1 VAIMG
6 TALLAAVVLTCGGVG
21 LHRWLQYQS
30 DRRPSNAP
38 ERMAARIDA
47 GERPT
52 VVCIGDSITQGRTS
66 SDYVALLQDRFRP
79 KGYRFV
85 NAGLNGALAYNV
97 LQRLDAVIACRPSW
111 ITLMIGTNDVYA
123 ALSTSN
129 AHETM
134 DQMGLPERP
143 SRDTFRRYLTDICL
157 RLRTATTA
165 PLALLS
171 LPPLGEDPGHPA
183 FAMTAAYS
191 RTIQTVACETGNAY
205 LPVHERMCAYLDGQS
220 GLAKRSFEE
229 NRDGMGLR
237 VKIRRFLLH
246 QSFDAI
252 SRRNGFALLTDFFHL
267 NSVGATIVA
276 DAVAEF
282 IASGGAH
289 DSIGTPRRPCL

>member
-1 VAIMG
+1 MG
-6 TALLAAVVLTCGGVG
+6 AALLAAISLACAGVG
-21 LHRWLQYQS
+21 LYRWLQYQS

-38 ERMAARIDA
+38 ERVAARMDA

-52 VVCIGDSITQGRTS
+52 VVCIGDSITHGRTS
-66 SDYVALLQDRFRP
+66 SDYVALLQKRFRP

-85 NAGLNGALAYNV
+85 NAGLNGELAYNV
-97 LQRLDAVIACRPSW
+97 LQRLDSVIACRPSW
-111 ITLMIGTNDVYA
+111 ITLMIGTNDAYA

-143 SRDTFRRYLTDICL
+143 TRDTFRRYLTDICL
-157 RLRTATTA
+157 RLRTATAA

-171 LPPLGEDPGHPA
+171 LPPLGEDPAHPA
-183 FAMTAAYS
+183 FEITAAYS
-191 RTIQTVACETGNAY
+191 GIIQAVAHETGNAY
-205 LPVHERMCAYLDGQS
+205 LPVHERMCAYLDCRS
-220 GLAKRSFEE
+220 GSAKRSFAEY
-229 NRDGMGLR
+229 RDGIGLR
-237 VKIRRFLLH
+237 VKIRRFLLR

-267 NSVGATIVA
+267 NSMGATIVA

-282 IASGGAH
+282 ITSGGAH